1 MKRLLSLSMSLLLVF
16 FCTLSGSPAA
26 AAQGAT
32 LLFDMDLS
40 SCSVGSEPTVKDKSS
55 SKAVNVINVEARS
68 VTAASPKS
76 DRPIYKEETVDG
88 LQDSIKYLRF
98 AYKDATN
105 ALANRF
111 SQVNVQFKDSSIA
124 NSDAITV
131 EVWARVS
138 SQDTNE
144 SGSQQWGS
152 MFSFGPGYLNY
163 PGNDAFQ
170 FRSLGGNYLMYPDRK
185 AVENQN
191 ANLGSTA
198 AHRDKWTHYV
208 VTREWKDGAW
218 YSSLYINGKT
228 TKTQKNVSSGI
239 ASKTNYEDK
248 YAWLAIGG
256 TAGTDSERA
265 FIGDIS
271 SFRIYNGVMTESEIE
286 LAYAQEL
293 KNFYSL
299 ASAAHDLD
307 KLTAETAEF
316 TVRFDKAVNAATVN
330 DDIRI
335 ITESESVIGTKLVNY
350 DADTR
355 SAKIKILDYL
365 DAGGKYTLCLD
376 SVRDPSGFPLSQV
389 RIPFTAKTPEN
400 DVVISSSATSLTDQ
414 LGAVVTGISEAAN
427 ASVSITVSN
436 NASAPKTVALAMVV
450 YQDGRLVKMI
460 RSADTSV
467 ASGASD
473 VPLSVSTET
482 AGVTIGAG
490 CKIKAI
496 AWSVEQ
502 DTGAIAFSNPIEI
515 Q

>member
-26 AAQGAT
+26 AAQGAA

-40 SCSVGSEPTVKDKSS
+40 DCSVGSEPTVKDKSS
-55 SKAVNVINVEARS
+55 SKAVNAINVEARS
-68 VTAASPKS
+68 VTATSPKS

-98 AYKDATN
+98 AYKDTTN
-105 ALANRF
+105 ALVNRF

-124 NSDAITV
+124 NSNAITV
-131 EVWARVS
+131 EVWARLS
-138 SQDTNE
+138 SQDTNA

-185 AVENQN
+185 AVENNN

-208 VTREWKDGAW
+208 VTREWKNGVW
-218 YSSLYINGKT
+218 CSSLYINGT
-228 TKTQKNVSSGI
+228 ATQTDVSSKI
-239 ASKTNYEDK
+239 TSKTAYEDK

-256 TAGTDSERA
+256 TAGSDSDRA

-271 SFRIYNGVMTESEIE
+271 SFRIYNGVMTKAEIE

-299 ASAAHDLD
+299 AGAAHELD
-307 KLTAETAEF
+307 KLTAEATEF

-335 ITESESVIGTKLVNY
+335 ITENESVIGTKLVSY
-350 DADTR
+350 DADTK
-355 SAKIKILDYL
+355 SAKFKILDYL

-376 SVRDPSGFPLSQV
+376 SVRDTSGFPLRQV
-389 RIPFTAKTPEN
+389 RMPFTAKTPEN
-400 DVVISSSATSLTDQ
+400 DVVVSSSATSLTDQ
-414 LGAVVTGISEAAN
+414 HGAAVTGISEAAN

-436 NASAPKTVALAMVV
+436 HASVPKTVALAMMV
-450 YQDGRLVKMI
+450 YRDGRLVKMI
-460 RSADTSV
+460 RSADTAA
-467 ASGASD
+467 ASGAADIS
-473 VPLSVSTET
+473 LSVSTES

-496 AWSVEQ
+496 AWSIEQ